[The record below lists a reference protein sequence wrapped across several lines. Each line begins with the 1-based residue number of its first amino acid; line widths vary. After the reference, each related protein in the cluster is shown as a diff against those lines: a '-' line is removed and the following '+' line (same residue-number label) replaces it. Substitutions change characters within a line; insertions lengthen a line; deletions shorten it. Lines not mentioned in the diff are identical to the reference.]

1 MGSRRKRHSPNW
13 GGARPGAGRKPKGER
28 ALVSHKARPRF
39 AVRTALHLVLRVA
52 GRAQLASAK
61 VRAALV
67 EALREGRERHG
78 LHVIA
83 FGRRADQL
91 HLLVEADGNPSLSRG
106 MQGISIRIAKRIN
119 RVIGSR
125 GTMFTDHF
133 EAFVLRT
140 PEDLRAAR
148 SPIRWERPQGVVSEP
163 RLRLLRG

>member
-1 MGSRRKRHSPNW
+1 MGDRRKRHSPNW

-28 ALVSHKARPRF
+28 ALVSHKVRPRF
-39 AVRTALHLVLRVA
+39 AMRTALHLVLRV
-52 GRAQLASAK
+52 RAQLASAK
-61 VRAALV
+61 VRGALV
-67 EALREGRERHG
+67 EALRGGRERHG

-91 HLLVEADGNPSLSRG
+91 HLLVEADGSPSLSRG
-106 MQGISIRIAKRIN
+106 MQGLSIRIAKGIN

-140 PEDLRAAR
+140 PEELRAAR
-148 SPIRWERPQGVVSEP
+148 SPIRWEQPRGVVSEP
-163 RLRLLRG
+163 RLRLMRG

>member
-1 MGSRRKRHSPNW
+1 MGHRRKRHSPNW

-28 ALVSHKARPRF
+28 ALVSHKVRARF
-39 AVRTALHLVLRVA
+39 AMRTALHLVLRVA
-52 GRAQLASAK
+52 VRAQLASAK
-61 VRAALV
+61 VRGALV
-67 EALREGRERHG
+67 EALRGGRERHG

-83 FGRRADQL
+83 FGRRADQV
-91 HLLVEADGNPSLSRG
+91 HLLVEADGSPSLSRG
-106 MQGISIRIAKRIN
+106 MQGLSIRIAKGIN

-140 PEDLRAAR
+140 PEELRAAR
-148 SPIRWERPQGVVSEP
+148 SPIRWEQPRGVVSEP